1 MTIASPPRRAF
12 LRQAAWLGVGVWA
25 ARLPAAAAGA
35 AFDVCVY
42 AGNASGVMAACA
54 AAKEGAKVV
63 VVEPS
68 RWLGGMTGGGLMH
81 VDWGR
86 EEAVSGSTR
95 PILKQGFEDPQYR
108 ATFVKMLA
116 DAGIPVIYDHRVSAV
131 EKVAGRIRAIT
142 LDRAPFDA
150 TGCPPAQ
157 PAQAAARVIRAQVFI
172 DCSYEGDLLAQAGVA
187 YTFGR
192 EARDTYGESLAGA
205 QPPMSVYAI
214 DPYVQPGDP
223 ASGLLPMLQ
232 PTPVA
237 AVGAADRLTMGYG
250 FRWKFTFKGDG
261 LPIDPPDDYDP
272 KQFELYRRAFQ
283 QGVDILAGRVMR
295 GKVDGWESSGGR
307 IFSGGAGNLARALF
321 APTNY
326 GSNAGYPDGD
336 YATRAR
342 IWKAQ
347 QDFVRGMTHFL
358 RTDPSVPEKQRELAR
373 SAGLAKGIFDET
385 RGYPHQLYVREARR
399 MVSDYVVT
407 QKDLAGKGIL
417 EDSVGLASYG
427 VDEWPY
433 ATVPLGGKVALMG
446 GYYSMLYLEEEHRG
460 IYRIPYRAIR
470 PKQAQCTNL
479 LVPVCVSAS
488 HIAMTSLRMEPVWM
502 ILGESA
508 GVAAALAVRAG
519 VAVQEVPYA
528 ELYPKLRALTQKV
541 DLPKPKE
548 TKPK

>member
-1 MTIASPPRRAF
+1 MTFASQPRRTF

-25 ARLPAAAAGA
+25 ARLPAAVADE

-42 AGNASGVMAACA
+42 VGNASGVMAACA

-108 ATFVKMLA
+108 AAFVKMLA
-116 DAGIPVIYDHRVSAV
+116 DAGIPVIYDHRVCSV
-131 EKVAGRIRAIT
+131 EKTGGRIRSIT
-142 LDRAPFDA
+142 LDRTPFDA
-150 TGCPPAQ
+150 TGCPPTLPTQ
-157 PAQAAARVIRAQVFI
+157 VAARVIQAKVFI
-172 DCSYEGDLLAQAGVA
+172 DCSYEGDLLARAGVA

-214 DPYVQPGDP
+214 DPYMKPGDP
-223 ASGLLPMLQ
+223 ASGLLPLLQ
-232 PTPVA
+232 ATPVA
-237 AVGAADRLTMGYG
+237 PVGAADQLTMGYG

-272 KQFELYRRAFQ
+272 RQFELYRRAFR
-283 QGVDILAGRVMR
+283 QGVDILSGRVMR
-295 GKVDGWESSGGR
+295 GKVDGWEPSGGR
-307 IFSGGAGNLARALF
+307 VFSGGAGNLARALF

-342 IWKAQ
+342 IWKSQ

-407 QKDLAGKGIL
+407 QKDLAGKGML

-446 GYYSMLYLEEEHRG
+446 GYYSMLYLEEQNRG

-470 PKQAQCTNL
+470 PKQEQCANL

-508 GVAAALAVRAG
+508 GVAAAMAARGG
-519 VAVQEVPYA
+519 VAVQDLPYA
-528 ELYPKLRALTQKV
+528 GLRAKLRALHQK
-541 DLPKPKE
+541 LEIPSK
-548 TKPK
+548 

>member
-1 MTIASPPRRAF
+1 MTFAVSSRRKF
-12 LRQAAWLGVGVWA
+12 LRRSALLGVGVCA
-25 ARLPAAAAGA
+25 VRLPAAEVNE

-42 AGNASGVMAACA
+42 VGNASGVMAACA

-95 PILKQGFEDPQYR
+95 PILKQGFEDAQYR

-116 DAGIPVIYDHRVSAV
+116 DAGIPVIYDHRVCSV
-131 EKVAGRIRAIT
+131 EKTGGRIRSIT
-142 LDRAPFDA
+142 LDRTPFDA
-150 TGCPPAQ
+150 TGCPPTLPTQ
-157 PAQAAARVIRAQVFI
+157 VAARVIQAKVFI
-172 DCSYEGDLLAQAGVA
+172 DCSYEGDLLARAGVA

-214 DPYVQPGDP
+214 DPYMKPGDP
-223 ASGLLPMLQ
+223 ASGLLPLLQ
-232 PTPVA
+232 ATPVA
-237 AVGAADRLTMGYG
+237 PVGAADQLTMGYG

-272 KQFELYRRAFQ
+272 RQFELYRRAFR
-283 QGVDILAGRVMR
+283 QGVDILSGRVMR
-295 GKVDGWESSGGR
+295 GKVDGWEPSGGR
-307 IFSGGAGNLARALF
+307 VFSGGAGNLARALF

-342 IWKAQ
+342 IWKSQ

-407 QKDLAGKGIL
+407 QKDLAGKGML

-446 GYYSMLYLEEEHRG
+446 GYYSMLYLEEQNRG

-470 PKQAQCTNL
+470 PKQEQCANL

-508 GVAAALAVRAG
+508 GVAAAMAARGG
-519 VAVQEVPYA
+519 VAVQDLPYA
-528 ELYPKLRALTQKV
+528 GLRAKLRALHQK
-541 DLPKPKE
+541 LEIPSK
-548 TKPK
+548 

>member
-1 MTIASPPRRAF
+1 MSGLRHHRRDF
-12 LRQAAWLGVGVWA
+12 LRQTAALGAGVWA
-25 ARLPAAAAGA
+25 ARLPAAEAND

-42 AGNASGVMAACA
+42 VGNASGVMAACA
-54 AAKEGAKVV
+54 AAQEGAKVV

-131 EKVAGRIRAIT
+131 EKTGGRIRAIT

-157 PAQAAARVIRAQVFI
+157 PTQVAARVIQAKVFI
-172 DCSYEGDLLAQAGVA
+172 DCSYEGDLMARAGVTYA
-187 YTFGR
+187 FGR
-192 EARDTYGESLAGA
+192 ESREAYGESLAGA

-214 DPYVQPGDP
+214 DPYVTPGDP
-223 ASGLLPMLQ
+223 ASGLLPLLQ
-232 PTPVA
+232 DTPVA
-237 AVGAADRLTMGYG
+237 PVGAADQLTMGYG
-250 FRWKFTFKGDG
+250 FRWKFTFKGDR
-261 LPIDPPDDYDP
+261 LPIDPPEGYDP
-272 KQFELYRRAFQ
+272 RQFELYRRAFR

-295 GKVDGWESSGGR
+295 GKVDGWEPSGGR
-307 IFSGGAGNLARALF
+307 VFSGGAGNLARALF

-358 RTDPSVPEKQRELAR
+358 RTDPTVPEKQRELAR
-373 SAGLAKGIFDET
+373 SVGLAKGIFDDT

-407 QKDLAGKGIL
+407 QKDLEGKGTPA
-417 EDSVGLASYG
+417 DSVGLASYG

-446 GYYSMLYLEEEHRG
+446 GYYSMLYLGTEHRG

-470 PKQAQCTNL
+470 PKADQCANL

-488 HIAMTSLRMEPVWM
+488 HIAMTSIRMEPVWM

-508 GVAAALAVRAG
+508 GVAAAMAARAG
-519 VAVQEVPYA
+519 DPVQAVPYA
-528 ELYPKLRALTQKV
+528 DLQAKLRALHQKLDV
-541 DLPKPKE
+541 PGPKDP
-548 TKPK
+548 TKK

>member
-1 MTIASPPRRAF
+1 MTSAIASRRKF
-12 LRQAAWLGVGVWA
+12 LRRSALLGVLGA
-25 ARLPAAAAGA
+25 ASRLPAAETDES
-35 AFDVCVY
+35 FDVCVY

-86 EEAVSGSTR
+86 EEAVGGSTR

-108 ATFVKMLA
+108 ATFVKMLS
-116 DAGIPVIYDHRVSAV
+116 DAGVPVIYDHRVGAV
-131 EKVAGRIRAIT
+131 EKVNGRIRAIT

-157 PAQAAARVIRAQVFI
+157 AAQGAARILRARVFV
-172 DCSYEGDLLAQAGVA
+172 DCSYEGDLLARAGVTYA
-187 YTFGR
+187 YGR
-192 EARDTYGESLAGA
+192 EARATYGESLAGA

-214 DPYVQPGDP
+214 DPYVKPGDP
-223 ASGLLPMLQ
+223 ASGLLPLLQ
-232 PTPVA
+232 ATPVA
-237 AVGAADRLTMGYG
+237 PVGSADRLTMGYG

-272 KQFELYRRAFQ
+272 WQFELYRRAFQ
-283 QGVDILAGRVMR
+283 QGVDILSGRVMR
-295 GKVDGWESSGGR
+295 GKVDGWEPSGGR
-307 IFSGGAGNLARALF
+307 VFSGGAGNLARALF

-326 GSNAGYPDGD
+326 RSNADYPDGD
-336 YATRAR
+336 HATRAR
-342 IWKAQ
+342 IWKSQ

-358 RTDPSVPEKQRELAR
+358 RTDPSVPAKQRELAR

-407 QKDLAGKGIL
+407 QRDLEGKGTS
-417 EDSVGLASYG
+417 EDAVGLASYG

-446 GYYSMLYLEEEHRG
+446 GYYSMLYLGEGNRG

-470 PKQAQCTNL
+470 PRREQCANL

-508 GVAAALAVRAG
+508 GVAAAMAVRARI
-519 VAVQEVPYA
+519 AVQDVPYDD
-528 ELYPKLRALTQKV
+528 LRAKLCTLHQKL
-541 DLPKPKE
+541 DIPSP
-548 TKPK
+548 PAAIGR

>member
-1 MTIASPPRRAF
+1 MTGLRHHRRDF
-12 LRQAAWLGVGVWA
+12 LRQTAALGAGVWA
-25 ARLPAAAAGA
+25 ARLPAAEAND

-42 AGNASGVMAACA
+42 VGNASGVMAACA
-54 AAKEGAKVV
+54 AAQEGAKVV

-131 EKVAGRIRAIT
+131 EKTGGRIRAIT

-157 PAQAAARVIRAQVFI
+157 PTQVAARVIQAKVFI
-172 DCSYEGDLLAQAGVA
+172 DCSYEGDLMARAGVTYA
-187 YTFGR
+187 FGR
-192 EARDTYGESLAGA
+192 ESREAYGESLAGA

-214 DPYVQPGDP
+214 DPYVTPGDP
-223 ASGLLPMLQ
+223 ASGLLPLLQ
-232 PTPVA
+232 DTPVA
-237 AVGAADRLTMGYG
+237 PVGAADQLTMGYG
-250 FRWKFTFKGDG
+250 FRWKFTFKGDR
-261 LPIDPPDDYDP
+261 LPIDPPEGYDP
-272 KQFELYRRAFQ
+272 RQFELYRRAFR

-295 GKVDGWESSGGR
+295 GKVDGWEPSGGR
-307 IFSGGAGNLARALF
+307 VFSGGAGNLARALF

-358 RTDPSVPEKQRELAR
+358 RTDPAVPEKQRELAR
-373 SAGLAKGIFDET
+373 SVGLAKGIFDDT

-407 QKDLAGKGIL
+407 QKDLEGKGTPA
-417 EDSVGLASYG
+417 DSVGLASYG

-446 GYYSMLYLEEEHRG
+446 GYYSMLYLGTEHRG

-470 PKQAQCTNL
+470 PKADQCANL

-488 HIAMTSLRMEPVWM
+488 HIAMTSIRMEPVWM

-508 GVAAALAVRAG
+508 GVAAAMAARAG
-519 VAVQEVPYA
+519 DPVQAVPYA
-528 ELYPKLRALTQKV
+528 DLQAKLRALHQKL
-541 DLPKPKE
+541 DLPGPKDP
-548 TKPK
+548 TKK

>member
-1 MTIASPPRRAF
+1 MTSAASSRRKF
-12 LRQAAWLGVGVWA
+12 LRRSALLGVGVCA
-25 ARLPAAAAGA
+25 VRLPAAETNE
-35 AFDVCVY
+35 AFDICVY
-42 AGNASGVMAACA
+42 VGNASGVMAACA

-108 ATFVKMLA
+108 ATFVQMLA
-116 DAGIPVIYDHRVSAV
+116 DAGIPVIYDHRLSAV

-157 PAQAAARVIRAQVFI
+157 ATQVAARVIRAQVFI
-172 DCSYEGDLLAQAGVA
+172 DCSYEGDLLARAGVA
-187 YTFGR
+187 YTYGR
-192 EARDTYGESLAGA
+192 EARATYGESLAGA

-214 DPYVQPGDP
+214 DPYVKPGDP
-223 ASGLLPMLQ
+223 TSGLLPLLQ
-232 PTPVA
+232 AIPVA
-237 AVGAADRLTMGYG
+237 PVGAADQLTMGYG

-261 LPIDPPDDYDP
+261 LPIEPPDDYDP
-272 KQFELYRRAFQ
+272 RQFELYRRAFQ

-295 GKVDGWESSGGR
+295 GKVDGWEPSGGR
-307 IFSGGAGNLARALF
+307 VFSGGAGNLARALF

-336 YATRAR
+336 YAARAR
-342 IWKAQ
+342 IWKSQ

-358 RTDPSVPEKQRELAR
+358 RTDPSVPAKQRDLAR

-407 QKDLAGKGIL
+407 QRDLEGQGAP

-433 ATVPLGGKVALMG
+433 ATVSLGGKVALMG
-446 GYYSMLYLEEEHRG
+446 GYYSMLYLAEQNRG

-470 PKQAQCTNL
+470 PKQEQCANL

-508 GVAAALAVRAG
+508 GVAAAMAVRGG

-528 ELYPKLRALTQKV
+528 GLRAKLRALHQKL
-541 DLPKPKE
+541 DAPA
-548 TKPK
+548 TK